1 MGNETGNRNR
11 AQIDIHDRVLH
22 DKAYRAVENSISRNL
37 QSWKDWSEGG
47 YASAFDEAWKQ
58 GLRDYQSIITYMMT
72 VVGTRKGTVKNLP

>member
-11 AQIDIHDRVLH
+11 VQIDVHDRVLH

-47 YASAFDEAWKQ
+47 YAAAFDEAWKQ
-58 GLRDYQSIITYMMT
+58 GMRDYESIIKFMMVT
-72 VVGTRKGTVKNLP
+72 VNTRKGVSKL